1 MTQSI
6 LVLEARMSSVC
17 ICGCVCVCVCVLK
30 EGEQKGDIWW
40 ISTGAGK
47 YYLQ

>member
-6 LVLEARMSSVC
+6 LVLEARMSSVS
-17 ICGCVCVCVCVLK
+17 ICVCVCVLK

>member
-17 ICGCVCVCVCVLK
+17 ICACVCMCVLR

-47 YYLQ
+47 YYLK

>member
-6 LVLEARMSSVC
+6 LVLEARMSS
-17 ICGCVCVCVCVLK
+17 VCVCVCVLK

>member
-17 ICGCVCVCVCVLK
+17 ICVCVCVLK